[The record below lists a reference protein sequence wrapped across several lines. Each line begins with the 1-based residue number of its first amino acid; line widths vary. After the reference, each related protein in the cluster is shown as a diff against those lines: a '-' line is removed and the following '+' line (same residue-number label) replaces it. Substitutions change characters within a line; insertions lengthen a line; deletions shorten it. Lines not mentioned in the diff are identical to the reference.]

1 MGIDPTKES
10 ELFNKGLE
18 IRREVLGAA
27 HVNRSLDAA
36 DDFTAPVQ
44 RLVTEYC
51 WGEIWGRPGL
61 PREMRSVINLAM
73 LSALNRP
80 HEVRLH
86 VRGAINN
93 GLSRE
98 TIQEIILQVA
108 IYCGVPA
115 ALDSMKV
122 CAEVFKEMDAEAATA
137 AE

>member
-1 MGIDPTKES
+1 MGINPKEES
-10 ELFNKGLE
+10 ELFNKGLN
-18 IRREVLGAA
+18 IRREVLGST
-27 HVNRSLDAA
+27 HVDKSLNAA

-61 PREMRSVINLAM
+61 SREMRSVINLAM

-80 HEVRLH
+80 NEVRLH
-86 VRGAINN
+86 VRGALNN
-93 GLSRE
+93 GISQE

-122 CAEVFKEMDAEAATA
+122 CAEVFKEVNEEATGSN
-137 AE
+137 

>member
-1 MGIDPTKES
+1 MAIDPKNES
-10 ELFNKGLE
+10 EKFRQGLA
-18 IRREVLGAA
+18 IRKEVLGAA
-27 HVNRSLDAA
+27 HVDRSLAAA

-61 PREMRSVINLAM
+61 SREMRSVINLAM

-122 CAEVFKEMDAEAATA
+122 CTEVFREIDEERAKGG
-137 AE
+137 